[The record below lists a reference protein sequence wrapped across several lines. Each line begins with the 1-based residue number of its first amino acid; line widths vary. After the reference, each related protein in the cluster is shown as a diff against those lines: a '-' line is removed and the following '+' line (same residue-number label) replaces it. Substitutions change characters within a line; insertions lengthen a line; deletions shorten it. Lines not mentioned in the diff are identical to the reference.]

1 MKKLMILL
9 SALIAILAF
18 YGFLNNHSAQ
28 AQTPTFGC
36 KPISLTVRTG
46 QIFYLTVAVTDTL
59 DLYAWQFDTQYHPE
73 TLEWVALIPGNHLRS
88 DGARHYL
95 MPPKVVVSG
104 STTKEATNAAATR
117 LSKDTGVDGNG
128 VIAYLYFRA
137 IKPKTTGTT
146 VTLNDSMLVD
156 RNALVISKSLVNS
169 GNCKVIISDSA
180 PVLVQ
185 PPVGELIF
193 MPTIIR

>member
-1 MKKLMILL
+1 MKKLI
-9 SALIAILAF
+9 IIFFPFIVVLAF
-18 YGFLNNHSAQ
+18 YDFLTRQSAN
-28 AQTPTFGC
+28 AATPQFGC
-36 KPISLTVRTG
+36 SPTTLTVHTG
-46 QIFYLTVAVTDTL
+46 QTFYLTVAVTDTL

-73 TLEWVALIPGNHLRS
+73 YLEWVALMPGNHLRS
-88 DGARHYL
+88 DGAYHYL
-95 MPPKVVVSG
+95 VPPKVVVSG

-137 IKPKTTGTT
+137 KKKTTGTT

-169 GNCKVIISDSA
+169 GKCKVIISDSA

-193 MPTIIR
+193 LPMVNR